1 MHKRDSIYP
10 LFRVNGTILLLLFT
24 LSACSGPQDKVIRS
38 ENRLVDLVE
47 PLVDAANSRWFFFN
61 SATRPF
67 GMVNLSPDMIIN
79 GAWNS
84 GYRYNEDT
92 IRAFSHIHAWQLSGI
107 PVFPTTGEC
116 RGYLGADVYGS
127 SYSHD
132 TEVVRPGYHQVLLE
146 DYGINVELTST
157 KRVGFHR
164 YTFPASEQGNIQF
177 DFSTFLGPCDTDSAL
192 ISKVND
198 TEIEGYAVMAP
209 TRRRPRPV
217 WVHFVAQVDQPFDAL
232 QGWKDGR
239 PAGEFE
245 ILEGPRTGCWME
257 FGTSAGEVRLMKV
270 GISYVSIAQARLNLE
285 TELPHWDFDRIAEES
300 SDEWNEML
308 GRIRISGGTEAQQ
321 RRFYTDLWHALQ
333 GRRVISD
340 VNGKY
345 CDMTGGA
352 YLTGETNRS
361 SAGEAGSTEENRRT
375 DEDRR
380 TGEAGRNDEDRSPGK
395 TGKTGEDSRGDET
408 RRIGQIP
415 LDEDG
420 LPRFNHYNSDSF
432 WGAQWTLNTLWH
444 LVYPEISEEF
454 VNSML
459 LMYEDGGLIPRG
471 PSGGNYTF
479 VMTGASSTPFIVS
492 AYMKGI
498 RGFDAEKAYAAMK
511 KNHLPGGLMSKAGY
525 EHNTFTGGGLEYYL
539 DRGYIPYPLPGGGNG
554 FHEDGSGQTLEY
566 AYQDW
571 TLAQMAKALG
581 KNDDY
586 EYFMERS
593 RNYRNI
599 WYEEKGWMWI
609 KDVDGKWREPF
620 DVLQYQD
627 GWVESNAA
635 QSTWFVS
642 HDLKGLAELMGGPD
656 SLVSKLNRSFER
668 SHPRGFVA
676 SKRHADETLVENRRT
691 YINYGNQ
698 PSMQTAFIFNYAGA
712 PWLTQKW
719 SRLVTDSVYSGISP
733 QRGYSGDEDQ
743 GLMGSLAVLLKM
755 GIFSMKGGTA
765 VEPVYEIGSP
775 IFDRVTIHLNKDYY
789 PGDSLVIRA
798 TNNAAVHWYIQSVT
812 FNGARTD
819 RAWIDHQSV
828 VRGGILDLE
837 MGPEPNKEIRGVE

>member
-1 MHKRDSIYP
+1 MPSLTPFQSQFPHRGILFVMLFMILSTTSCLDSRDKKAVSE
-10 LFRVNGTILLLLFT
+10 
-24 LSACSGPQDKVIRS
+24 SAV
-38 ENRLVDLVE
+38 VDLVE

-84 GYRYNEDT
+84 GYRYNEGT

-107 PVFPTTGEC
+107 PVFPTTGVC
-116 RGYLGADVYGS
+116 RGHLGADVYGS
-127 SYSHD
+127 AYSHENE
-132 TEVVRPGYHQVLLE
+132 TVRPGYHQVLLK

-164 YTFPASEQGNIQF
+164 YTFPASDQSNILF

-192 ISKVND
+192 IRKVSD
-198 TEIEGYAVMAP
+198 TEIEGYAVMSP
-209 TRRRPRPV
+209 TRRRPKPV

-232 QGWKDGR
+232 HGWKNGT
-239 PAGEFE
+239 PTGEFE
-245 ILEGPRTGCWME
+245 SLEGAEIGCWME
-257 FGTSAGEVRLMKV
+257 FGTTAGEVRLMKV
-270 GISYVSIAQARLNLE
+270 GISYVSIAQARLSLE
-285 TELPHWDFDRIAEES
+285 TELPHWDFDRIVDES
-300 SDEWNEML
+300 AAEWNEML
-308 GRIRISGGTEAQQ
+308 GRIRISGGTETQQ

-345 CDMTGGA
+345 CNMTGGA
-352 YLTGETNRS
+352 
-361 SAGEAGSTEENRRT
+361 
-375 DEDRR
+375 
-380 TGEAGRNDEDRSPGK
+380 
-395 TGKTGEDSRGDET
+395 

-415 LDEDG
+415 LDAEG
-420 LPRFNHYNSDSF
+420 HPLFNHYNSDSF

-444 LVYPEISEEF
+444 LVYPEITEEF

-498 RGFDAEKAYAAMK
+498 RGFDAEKAYEGMK
-511 KNHLPGGLMSKAGY
+511 KNHMPGGLMSKAGY
-525 EHNTFTGGGLEYYL
+525 EHHTFTGGGLEYYI

-571 TLAQMAKALG
+571 TLAQMASALG
-581 KNDDY
+581 KTEDHDY
-586 EYFMERS
+586 FLNRS
-593 RNYRNI
+593 QNYRNI
-599 WYEEKGWMWI
+599 WYKEKGWMWI
-609 KDVDGKWREPF
+609 KDIDGYWREPF
-620 DVLQYQD
+620 DALEYQD

-635 QSTWFVS
+635 QSTWFVP
-642 HDLKGLAELMGGPD
+642 HDLKGLAALMGGPD
-656 SLVSKLNRSFER
+656 SLVSKLNRSFELAQ
-668 SHPRGFVA
+668 PRGFVS
-676 SKRHADETLVENRRT
+676 SKRHADETVEENRRT

-698 PSMQTAFIFNYAGA
+698 PSIQTAFIFNYAGA

-733 QRGYSGDEDQ
+733 QYGYSGDEDQ
-743 GLMGSLAVLLKM
+743 GLMGSLAVLMKM
-755 GIFSMKGGTA
+755 GIFSIKGGTSTA
-765 VEPVYEIGSP
+765 PIYELGSP
-775 IFDRVTIHLNKDYY
+775 VFDRVTIRLNKDYY
-789 PGDSLVIRA
+789 PGDSLVIET
-798 TNNAAVHWYIQSVT
+798 TNNAEAHCYIQSVT
-812 FNGARTD
+812 LNGERTD
-819 RAWIDHQSV
+819 RAWIEHKSLV
-828 VRGGILDLE
+828 NGGILLLE
-837 MGPEPNKEIRGVE
+837 MGPEPNKDIRGVE